1 MSITELLFMIFSI
14 VNLLFEILILV
25 NKYLTMRFFQAL
37 LIVLFF
43 QLSFSQVYKT
53 SEPLA
58 HTYSIVARDSVT
70 GNIGVAVQ
78 SHWFSVGSVVTYGKA
93 GVGVVATQSFVNPSY
108 GQKGLVLMEQGL
120 SPQQALDALLANDS
134 GEMFRQVAFLNT
146 KGEVATHT
154 GSSCIE
160 AAGHTQ
166 GKNFSVQANMMLNN
180 TVWDAMATAFETYKG
195 DFSDRIIAGLKAAQ
209 NEKGDIRGSQSA
221 AILIVKGEATG
232 NSWEDIVMDLRVEDN
247 PDPIQ
252 ELERLVK
259 VHKAYNFMNNGDLAM
274 EAGDTKKAE
283 NLYLKAQNLFPD
295 NLEMKFWYA
304 INLLNNKDFEK
315 AHPILKEIFE
325 QDNNWKI
332 LTSRI
337 VKNKLLIISEE
348 QLQKVMKL

>member
-1 MSITELLFMIFSI
+1 MKSLNFIFILL
-14 VNLLFEILILV
+14 
-25 NKYLTMRFFQAL
+25 
-37 LIVLFF
+37 
-43 QLSFSQVYKT
+43 LSQVVTSQVYKS

-108 GQKGLVLMEQGL
+108 GPKGLALMEQGL
-120 SPQQALDALLANDS
+120 SPQQALDVLLANDT

-146 KGEVATHT
+146 KGEVSTHT

-160 AAGHTQ
+160 AAGHRQ

-180 TVWDAMATAFETYKG
+180 TVWDAMANAFEKTNG
-195 DFSDRIIAGLKAAQ
+195 DLSDRMIAALKAAQ
-209 NEKGDIRGSQSA
+209 GEKGDIRGSQSA
-221 AILIVKGEATG
+221 AILIVKDKATE
-232 NSWEDIVMDLRVEDN
+232 NSWEDIVMDLRVEDHAN
-247 PDPIQ
+247 PVA

-259 VHKAYNFMNNGDLAM
+259 VQKAYDFMNKGDLAM
-274 EAGDTKKAE
+274 EAGDSKMAE
-283 NLYLKAQNLFPD
+283 SLYLNAQNLFPD
-295 NLEMKFWYA
+295 NLEMKYWYA
-304 INLLNNKDFEK
+304 INLLNNKEFEK
-315 AHPILKEIFE
+315 AHPILKNIFN
-325 QDNNWKI
+325 QDMNWKT

-348 QLQKVMKL
+348 ELAKVMKL

>member
-1 MSITELLFMIFSI
+1 MKSLNFIFILF
-14 VNLLFEILILV
+14 
-25 NKYLTMRFFQAL
+25 
-37 LIVLFF
+37 
-43 QLSFSQVYKT
+43 LSQVVTSQVYKY

-108 GQKGLVLMEQGL
+108 GPKGLALMEQGL
-120 SPQQALDALLANDS
+120 SPQQALDVLLANDT

-146 KGEVATHT
+146 KGEVSTHT

-160 AAGHTQ
+160 AAGHRQ

-180 TVWDAMATAFETYKG
+180 TVWDTMANAFEKTKG
-195 DFSDRIIAGLKAAQ
+195 DLSDRMIAALKAAQ
-209 NEKGDIRGSQSA
+209 SEKGDIRGSQSA
-221 AILIVKGEATG
+221 AILIVKDKATE
-232 NSWEDIVMDLRVEDN
+232 NSWEDIVMDLRVEDHAN
-247 PDPIQ
+247 PVA

-259 VHKAYNFMNNGDLAM
+259 VQKAYDFMNKGDLAM
-274 EAGDTKKAE
+274 EAGDSKMAE
-283 NLYLKAQNLFPD
+283 SLYLNAQNLFPD
-295 NLEMKFWYA
+295 NLEMKYWYA
-304 INLLNNKDFEK
+304 INLLNNKEFEK
-315 AHPILKEIFE
+315 AHPILKNIFN
-325 QDNNWKI
+325 QDMNWKT

-348 QLQKVMKL
+348 ELAKVMKL